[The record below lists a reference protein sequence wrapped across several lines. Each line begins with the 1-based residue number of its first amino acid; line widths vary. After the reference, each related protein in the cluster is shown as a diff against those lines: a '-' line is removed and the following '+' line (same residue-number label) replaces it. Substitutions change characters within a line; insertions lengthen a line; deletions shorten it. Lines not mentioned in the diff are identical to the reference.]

1 MWRWPNSWNQSPATA
16 LPFTNRKAEFVNVL
30 ELHESTGRVVGA
42 LSALLAGSGVIA
54 ILTALLPV
62 PEVASDRIILSALLL
77 DRGSA
82 LYPLTIQNVMWLT
95 FFIGLAELWP
105 RFTRA
110 RAEFRQFGI
119 GLLPDDHGTIL
130 RSKDLIGIYRKV
142 MKAKR
147 STHFRLQRLIL
158 RAIQQFQ
165 ISRSVAQANSLVDS
179 SLELMQHEIDLKY
192 SMVRYI
198 TWLIP
203 TLGFIG
209 TVIGIALALTAA
221 NDMPSLDDAQAVQA
235 WFGAITAKLGLAF
248 NTTFMAL
255 VMAAV
260 LVFLQHIAQGKE
272 EAALNSAGQYCM
284 DNLINRL
291 YEE

>member
-1 MWRWPNSWNQSPATA
+1 M
-16 LPFTNRKAEFVNVL
+16 NVL

-77 DRGSA
+77 DRGSD

-95 FFIGLAELWP
+95 FFIGLAELRP

-147 STHFRLQRLIL
+147 STHLRLQRLIL

-198 TWLIP
+198 TWFIP

>member
-1 MWRWPNSWNQSPATA
+1 MWRRPNSWNQSPATT

-119 GLLPDDHGTIL
+119 GLLPEDHGTIL

-198 TWLIP
+198 TWFIP

>member
-1 MWRWPNSWNQSPATA
+1 MN
-16 LPFTNRKAEFVNVL
+16 LL
-30 ELHESTGRVVGA
+30 ELQESTSRAVGA
-42 LSALLAGSGVIA
+42 LAALLAGSGVIA

-62 PEVASDRIILSALLL
+62 PEVGTARIILSALLL
-77 DRGSA
+77 DRGSD
-82 LYPLTIQNVMWLT
+82 LYPLTVQNVMWLT
-95 FFIGLAELWP
+95 FFIGLVELWP
-105 RFTRA
+105 RFRRA
-110 RAEFRQFGI
+110 RAEIRQFGI
-119 GLLPDDHGTIL
+119 GLLPDDPATIL
-130 RSKDLIGIYRKV
+130 RSKDLIAIYRRV

-147 STHFRLQRLIL
+147 STHYRLQRLIL

-221 NDMPSLDDAQAVQA
+221 SDMPSLDDAQAVQA
-235 WFGAITAKLGLAF
+235 WFGAMTAKLGVAF

-260 LVFLQHIAQGKE
+260 LVFLQQIARGKE